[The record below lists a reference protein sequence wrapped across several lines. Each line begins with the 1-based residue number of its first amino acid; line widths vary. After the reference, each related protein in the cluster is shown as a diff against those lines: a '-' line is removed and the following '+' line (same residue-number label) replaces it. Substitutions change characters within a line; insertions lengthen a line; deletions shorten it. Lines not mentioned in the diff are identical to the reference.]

1 MSKKKG
7 RRERVFSLDG
17 DQCLSCGSSQDLEID
32 HIVPQAADGPDCW
45 NNLQTLCQTCN
56 RRKTDQPIDYRSP
69 ERRLA
74 AERNCGCG
82 WQPPL
87 VVRQFGK
94 SSEQRQSIWETCGA
108 VERRTDRLSGE
119 WVFAGTWLPIAELFE
134 ELNEGITLDQ
144 FLDCYEGIE
153 MSDAERII
161 DRQIELLRTVRAKTL

>member
-1 MSKKKG
+1 M
-7 RRERVFSLDG
+7 
-17 DQCLSCGSSQDLEID
+17 D
-32 HIVPQAADGPDCW
+32 HIVPQAADGPNCW

-74 AERNCGCG
+74 AERKCGCG

-87 VVRQFGK
+87 VVRQIGK

-108 VERRTDRLSGE
+108 VEKHTDGLNGK

-134 ELNEGITLDQ
+134 KLNERVTLDE
-144 FLDCYEGIE
+144 FLDLYEGIE
-153 MSDAERII
+153 RSDAEQII
-161 DRQIELLRTVRAKTL
+161 DLQIELLQTARASALNDEEHDRTTS